1 MTPDKLRS
9 IAAHI
14 DAHPDAQGEIITIAQ
29 SYGANAGRPVLYLGS
44 HSGTALI
51 SSLREPTIADVKHT
65 WSTRV
70 TVTGRLVDG
79 LTVDVIVERPRAADP
94 CECSTLSMSDLLTT
108 EVAA

>member
-14 DAHPDAQGEIITIAQ
+14 DAHPCAEGEIITIGQ
-29 SYGANAGRPVLYLGS
+29 SYGANAGRPVLCLGS
-44 HSGTALI
+44 RSGTAMVG
-51 SSLREPTIADVKHT
+51 SLTEPTITDVKHT

-79 LTVDVIVERPRAADP
+79 LTVDVIVERPRAGDP
-94 CECSTLSMSDLLTT
+94 CECSTLSMSDLLT